1 MVAMQLAATSPER
14 VGRVALVCTSAH
26 MPPERGW
33 RDRAAAVRAGGM
45 AAVLDTVPQR
55 WFTPAFAG
63 TARAEELRKDLAEV
77 PAEGYAGCCEAIAAM
92 DLRPMLPRIR
102 ADVLVVAGAADEA
115 TPPAM
120 GRRIVAGV
128 LSGGHRARLEV
139 VDHAAHLGSVEQGER
154 IGQLML
160 QHFDGENACA
170 EGVRVDD
177 ERRHA
182 AGMEVRRA
190 VLGDAHVDRAG
201 ARTTPFTADFQDLI
215 TRYAWGDI
223 WTRPGLDRRTRSCIT
238 LAMLATLNHDAELG
252 MHVRAALRNGLTPE
266 DIKEVL
272 LQVAIYAGVPA
283 ANRAFA
289 VAQEVLVGDGVVPAP
304 GDRPAE
310 DAL

>member
-1 MVAMQLAATSPER
+1 MSSGLAYDVHGPQDAPVVLLGSSLGTTRMMWDEQLPLLAQRFRVVRYDHLGHGESAVPPGPYSLPQLADEALALLDDLGVDRAHIGGLSLGGMVAMQLAATSPER

-160 QHFDGENACA
+160 QHFDGENA
-170 EGVRVDD
+170 
-177 ERRHA
+177 
-182 AGMEVRRA
+182 
-190 VLGDAHVDRAG
+190 
-201 ARTTPFTADFQDLI
+201 
-215 TRYAWGDI
+215 
-223 WTRPGLDRRTRSCIT
+223 
-238 LAMLATLNHDAELG
+238 
-252 MHVRAALRNGLTPE
+252 
-266 DIKEVL
+266 
-272 LQVAIYAGVPA
+272 
-283 ANRAFA
+283 
-289 VAQEVLVGDGVVPAP
+289 
-304 GDRPAE
+304 
-310 DAL
+310 